1 MNPDLLVLII
11 AALVAASGDAKA
23 VSQPPPPPSPPI
35 EVVADPRSIDSGSQL
50 NEVQLHQQSVL
61 ARDGDAAA
69 AFRLSRHYE
78 AVGDEPEKRYW
89 SVISAARGHRGAQ
102 YSLGFWKLDEAS
114 CVSAV
119 ESMHFSVSPRAVR
132 EKGHPGRF
140 SILSRRESRL
150 FATDRQDNHC
160 PRVGDH
166 AFYAPTVH
174 RCSRQARDPTS
185 VFA

>member
-50 NEVQLHQQSVL
+50 NEVQLQRQSVL
-61 ARDGDAAA
+61 ARDGDATA

-119 ESMHFSVSPRAVR
+119 ESYAFLSESTRGEGEGPSR
-132 EKGHPGRF
+132 EVLNSAK
-140 SILSRRESRL
+140 
-150 FATDRQDNHC
+150 A
-160 PRVGDH
+160 RVAALCNGS
-166 AFYAPTVH
+166 AG
-174 RCSRQARDPTS
+174 
-185 VFA
+185 